1 MVVVVAGAPP
11 QFVLQLIC
19 EREDVVDGR
28 HQNVRLVNARKTQIN
43 LTPSDLVVSTS
54 PQTVHVPHLLQAVGG
69 QEAEQHVELLC
80 AGVVAVRDLLHD
92 PVSVLAV
99 NFVSSSGETH
109 GVLLV

>member
-1 MVVVVAGAPP
+1 MVVVAGAPP
-11 QFVLQLIC
+11 QFVLQLTC

-43 LTPSDLVVSTS
+43 LTPSDLVVAAS

>member
-1 MVVVVAGAPP
+1 MVVVAGAPP
-11 QFVLQLIC
+11 QFVLQLTC